1 MNIIFISS
9 CRRWSAHDVTYKNKM
24 AKKKKTTAKKNK
36 GASFL
41 SRLQSESGASS
52 SGESISL
59 GERLPNIESTSI
71 TKFLGAVIFLFGVLF
86 VFALFGSGGYVGTLL
101 LNGALHT
108 LGFFGYL
115 SFLYFWFIGYCI
127 FTRSIPA
134 VPPIKLISGVGFV
147 LAVTALFN
155 VENRFE
161 NIDNGGLIG
170 NILGL
175 PFYSLFSYYPALLF
189 LLLLT
194 VYCLLVVTGIE
205 MSRSRAA
212 ALRDKMSF
220 LRSLH
225 ISPSFL
231 SRFKRSP
238 SDYAED
244 EDEEYY
250 EEDESSIGTDDI
262 RSHILKTP
270 KPRKTTPT
278 PELEDEEYEDEEE
291 IEEEESPKKRAA
303 VSKPAQKKQ
312 TFSSAPIRD
321 FTPPPLSLL
330 QRDSGKASVGDTKT
344 NMSVIKRTLSEFGIQ
359 VEMDEVSIGPS
370 VTRYALKP
378 AQGVKLSRIANHRQE
393 LAYALRAESIRIEA
407 PIPGKALVGI
417 EIPNETKSMVGLA
430 SLFSAPGWDSP
441 DKPLLVALG
450 KGISGTPL
458 FSNLAKMPHLLIAGT
473 TGSGKSVMVHTIINS
488 LIFRNSPQDLKFIMV
503 DPKKVELTLYNNIP
517 HLYTPVI
524 TNPKLTIRTLNWAV
538 NEMERRYDRLEE
550 EGVRD
555 IGTYHSQVYKA
566 ALKKNKEDV
575 SDLPERMPYIVIII
589 DELADIMMSYPKELE
604 AAIVRLAQKSRAVGI
619 HLILS
624 TQRPSVNV
632 ITGLI
637 KANIPSRI
645 ALKVASQVD
654 SRTIIDTA
662 GAEQLL
668 GQGDLLFTSSES
680 PKQERVQSA
689 FVSDGEVK
697 RVVDYLK
704 QTYRDMVPEEINIE
718 TAGNDR
724 GMQTLFGTEL
734 GSVGGGDTDDDLFE
748 QAREI
753 VISSRKASTSYL
765 QRRLKIGY
773 SRAARLMDLLEERG
787 IIGPG
792 DGAKPR
798 EVLVGEENGPSDF
811 DEVSEEE

>member
-1 MNIIFISS
+1 
-9 CRRWSAHDVTYKNKM
+9 M
-24 AKKKKTTAKKNK
+24 AKKKKISSKKSK
-36 GASFL
+36 GGFL
-41 SRLQSESGASS
+41 SRLQSESGSHS
-52 SGESISL
+52 DPVSL
-59 GERLPNIESTSI
+59 REMVPDIEGTTV
-71 TKFLGAVIFLFGVLF
+71 TKFLGAIIILVGVLF
-86 VFALFGSGGYVGTLL
+86 VFALFGSGGYLGTLL
-101 LNGALHT
+101 VGSALSL
-108 LGFFGYL
+108 LGYFGYL
-115 SFLYFWFIGYCI
+115 SFLYFWFIGYAI
-127 FTRSIPA
+127 YTRSLPSISFS
-134 VPPIKLISGVGFV
+134 KLLSGLAFV
-147 LAVTALFN
+147 LSITAIFN
-155 VENRFE
+155 VASGFE
-161 NIDNGGLIG
+161 NLAMGGLIG

-175 PFYSLFSYYPALLF
+175 TFYSLFSYYPALLF
-189 LLLLT
+189 LFLLCLYSLLLLT
-194 VYCLLVVTGIE
+194 GLEISLSQIVGLK
-205 MSRSRAA
+205 
-212 ALRDKMSF
+212 DKVSF
-220 LRSLH
+220 AKIKGLPS
-225 ISPSFL
+225 ISMTNFWPKNS
-231 SRFKRSP
+231 
-238 SDYAED
+238 AEAGND
-244 EDEEYY
+244 DLYEDDLA
-250 EEDESSIGTDDI
+250 DESSSDLGTDDI
-262 RSHILKTP
+262 RAHILSAP
-270 KPRKTTPT
+270 KRTVKKIIV
-278 PELEDEEYEDEEE
+278 EEEEEEYEADEEE
-291 IEEEESPKKRAA
+291 TPKRTTSRTSKTSSGSPKR
-303 VSKPAQKKQ
+303 Q
-312 TFSSAPIRD
+312 TTFNAPLRD

-430 SLFSAPGWDSP
+430 SLFSAPGWDVA

-555 IGTYHSQVYKA
+555 IGSYHSQVYGA
-566 ALKKNKEDV
+566 ALKKNKNDDT
-575 SDLPERMPYIVIII
+575 DLPEKMPYIVIII

-645 ALKVASQVD
+645 ALKVASQID

-704 QTYRDMVPEEINIE
+704 QTWRDMVPDEINIE
-718 TAGNDR
+718 SASNER
-724 GMQTLFGTEL
+724 GMQSLFGTDL
-734 GSVGGGDTDDDLFE
+734 GSVAGGDTDDDLFE

-798 EVLVGEENGPSDF
+798 EVLVGDDMAPELGGLEDEN
-811 DEVSEEE
+811 E